1 MKMSQNRFTVCLLAI
16 LLSGFYGC
24 KEESELEGL
33 SPQQK
38 VPVLAAMET
47 GGVPVEVLFK
57 NPELTSF
64 KISPDGKT
72 ISYLAPFESRLNVF
86 VRPVDSDSAMRLTA
100 YKDRD
105 IDYYF
110 WKNSHT
116 LVFLKDSEGD
126 ENYRIYSADL
136 EGRVKELASFEN
148 VRVNIVD
155 ELDHA
160 EDEIIISM
168 NKNNPALFE
177 PYRLNISSGK
187 LTKIA
192 SNNDIKNPVTNWLA
206 DNQGKLRVAVSV
218 EKGTET
224 HLLYRNNEEEEFRII
239 LSSNWKDM
247 VAPLFFDADN
257 KHLIAVSN
265 LDRNRTALVRL
276 NPEKPSDIEVL
287 FEHDEVDV
295 WWADRSDRT
304 GSLGAVYYITDR
316 KHTVYIDS
324 IWELVAGQVAA
335 LLPGQ
340 EIYFNAI
347 DGVDSTFIIRTYSDV
362 SPGDF
367 YLFSR
372 ADNQLEHLAD
382 MNPSLEEGQMSAM
395 QPISYPARDGLEIH
409 GYLSLPVGVKANKL
423 PVVVMVHGGP
433 LSRDLW
439 GYKPDV
445 QLLTS
450 RGYAVLQVNYRGS
463 WGYGK
468 EFAQSGFREWGQAMQ
483 NDITDGVNWLIDQ
496 DIADPKRIGIYGAS
510 YGGYAALAGL
520 TYTPELYSC
529 GVSYV
534 GPSNLFT
541 LLENLPAY
549 WEPEKEM
556 MYEMIGHPERDS
568 ALLRMI
574 SPAFHSENIR
584 SPLFI
589 AQGANDVRVTQI
601 EAEQMVNALE
611 ANQVEVVYMLKDN
624 EGHGFR
630 LEENRL
636 EFYRVLCGFLQEYLQ
651 PDQKNIKP

>member
-1 MKMSQNRFTVCLLAI
+1 MKMGQNSITAFLLAI
-16 LLSGFYGC
+16 LLSGFYSC
-24 KEESELEGL
+24 KEDSELEGL
-33 SPQQK
+33 SPKQK
-38 VPVLAAMET
+38 VAVLATMET

-72 ISYLAPFESRLNVF
+72 ISYLAPFESRLNIF
-86 VRPVDSDSAMRLTA
+86 VRPVESDKAVRLTA

-110 WKNSHT
+110 WKNSQT

-126 ENYRIYSADL
+126 ENYRIYSTDL
-136 EGRVKELASFEN
+136 KGQVRELASFEN

-187 LTKIA
+187 LTQIA
-192 SNNDIKNPVTNWLA
+192 SNSDIKNPITNWLA
-206 DNQGKLRVAVSV
+206 DNDGKLRVAVSV

-224 HLLYRNNEEEEFRII
+224 HLLFRNNEEEEFRTI

-257 KHLIAVSN
+257 KHLICVSN

-276 NPEKPSDIEVL
+276 NPENSSDIEVL

-324 IWELVAGQVAA
+324 VWKLVADQVAK

-372 ADNQLEHLAD
+372 TDNQLEHLAN
-382 MNPSLEEGQMSAM
+382 MNPSLEEVQMSAM

-468 EFAQSGFREWGQAMQ
+468 EFAQAGFREWGQAMQ
-483 NDITDGVNWLIDQ
+483 HDITDGVNWLIDQ
-496 DIADPKRIGIYGAS
+496 GIADPKRIGIYGAS

-520 TYTPELYSC
+520 TFTPELYSC

-574 SPAFHSENIR
+574 SPAFHSERIR

-601 EAEQMVNALE
+601 EAEQMVKALE